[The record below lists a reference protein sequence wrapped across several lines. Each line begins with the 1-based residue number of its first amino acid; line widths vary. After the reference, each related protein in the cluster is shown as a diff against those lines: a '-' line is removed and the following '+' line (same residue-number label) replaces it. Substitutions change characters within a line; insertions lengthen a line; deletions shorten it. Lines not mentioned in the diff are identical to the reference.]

1 MSLNLFEGVVREIL
15 EAEYVQ
21 NVDGTACA
29 LGEKPA
35 VDACNQPLKHP

>member
-1 MSLNLFEGVVREIL
+1 VNLFEGIMRKIF

-21 NVDGTACA
+21 NVDGAAGA